1 MSKRKNNNR
10 RQRRKNNIDTI
21 EQTSFEPKQV
31 LKIVII
37 MIITLG
43 VFYLLT
49 LGILSKKE
57 SVVGKYNP
65 SIQYNKILVGESFTQ
80 ERKEYLVLY
89 YNSSKDDM
97 DNIHSLISAHKD
109 KKNSLYLYTVDMN
122 EAFNKEYISDSSNRE
137 ANNAG
142 ELKISGTTLIH
153 FKDNKIVEYLTEDLE
168 KYLK

>member
-1 MSKRKNNNR
+1 MKN
-10 RQRRKNNIDTI
+10 
-21 EQTSFEPKQV
+21 
-31 LKIVII
+31 LK
-37 MIITLG
+37 LE
-43 VFYLLT
+43 F
-49 LGILSKKE
+49 
-57 SVVGKYNP
+57 
-65 SIQYNKILVGESFTQ
+65 
-80 ERKEYLVLY
+80 
-89 YNSSKDDM
+89 KDDM

-122 EAFNKEYISDSSNRE
+122 EAFNKEYISESSNRK